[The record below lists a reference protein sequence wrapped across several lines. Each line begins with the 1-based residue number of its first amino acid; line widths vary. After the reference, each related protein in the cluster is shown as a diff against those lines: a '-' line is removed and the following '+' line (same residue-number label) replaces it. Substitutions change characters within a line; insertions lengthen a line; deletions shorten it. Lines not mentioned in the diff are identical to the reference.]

1 MLHGSVFP
9 SLREGIVA
17 WINFTCVTPWSSHG
31 VTHWVFTGPH
41 KNDILVMFK

>member
-17 WINFTCVTPWSSHG
+17 WINFTSVVIPWSSHG
-31 VTHWVFTGPH
+31 MTQWVL
-41 KNDILVMFK
+41 LVHARMTY